1 MSGHQEMPA
10 YDDNSV
16 FSDLTGWAEG
26 PENKNWK
33 TITFL
38 YKPPGAIIGHIIGQQ

>member
-16 FSDLTGWAEG
+16 FSDLNELKGR
-26 PENKNWK
+26 K
-33 TITFL
+33 TRIQKLSRFCIHRR
-38 YKPPGAIIGHIIGQQ
+38 GAIIGHIIGQQ